1 MSIRK
6 RTWKNADGVES
17 TRWIVDIADA
27 NGHRERRQ
35 FESRK
40 EADAFR
46 IATEAQIRAGTFRSD
61 GLETHRQGRSRPL
74 P

>member
-6 RTWKNADGVES
+6 RTWTNADGSKTTV
-17 TRWIVDIADA
+17 WIADVA
-27 NGHRERRQ
+27 DATGHRERRQ

-46 IATEAQIRAGTFRSD
+46 IATE
-61 GLETHRQGRSRPL
+61 
-74 P
+74 